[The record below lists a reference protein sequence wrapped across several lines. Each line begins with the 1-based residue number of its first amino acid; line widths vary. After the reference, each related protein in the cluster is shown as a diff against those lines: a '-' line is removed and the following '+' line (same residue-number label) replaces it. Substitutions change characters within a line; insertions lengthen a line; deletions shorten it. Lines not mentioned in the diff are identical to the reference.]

1 MDTNINGNK
10 MQSKHL
16 RALIREAI
24 SEILGEDINA
34 LVTTKKGKTVNITAK
49 STSELDSL
57 KRDPNITD
65 IETTAGGNIKEM
77 ARAAKGYIIV
87 DPEFDTTE
95 YANKRISGVSLADI
109 IDFFK
114 ENPGAEKAEVQAH
127 FGFVRPQIANAVVNA
142 LVDTGILAKNDIPG
156 EEGEPAAEP
165 NYNIGAE
172 DFFVGNRLTSIPTRT
187 VGTDED
193 EMEDMEPALEPELSA
208 PIQSNI
214 SDEDYAAWM
223 DYSKYAERLARTKSA
238 VTQYKKQR
246 QSGDDLS
253 SESNELERLI
263 ALKASLEQRIANI
276 VNTNDYV
283 KSRAEQSA
291 MESEDEINEVVLKR
305 LKKLAN
311 I

>member
-16 RALIREAI
+16 RSLIREAI

-34 LVTTKKGKTVNITAK
+34 LVTTKKGVTKNVTVKNA
-49 STSELDSL
+49 SELDPL
-57 KRDPNITD
+57 KRDSNVVD
-65 IETTAGGNIKEM
+65 IDTTTGANIKEM
-77 ARAAKGYIIV
+77 ARPPKGYVLV

-95 YANKRISGVSLADI
+95 YVKRISGVSLADI
-109 IDFFK
+109 INFFK
-114 ENPGAEKAEVQAH
+114 ENPGAEKAEVQTQ
-127 FGFVRPQIANAVVNA
+127 FGFVRPQIANAIVNS

-172 DFFVGNRLTSIPTRT
+172 DFFVGSRLTNIPTRT
-187 VGTDED
+187 VGTEED
-193 EMEDMEPALEPELSA
+193 EMEDMEQALEPEMA
-208 PIQSNI
+208 VPVQSNI
-214 SDEDYAAWM
+214 SDDDYAAWM
-223 DYSKYAERLARTKSA
+223 DYSKYAERLGRTKSA
-238 VTQYKKQR
+238 ITQYKKQR

-263 ALKASLEQRIANI
+263 ALKTSLEQRIANI

-283 KSRAEQSA
+283 KTRAEQGA

>member
-16 RALIREAI
+16 RSLIREAI

-34 LVTTKKGKTVNITAK
+34 LVTTKKGTTKNITVK
-49 STSELDSL
+49 NTSELDPL
-57 KRDPNITD
+57 KRDSNITD
-65 IETTAGGNIKEM
+65 ITTTTGSDIKEM
-77 ARAAKGYIIV
+77 ARPPKGYVLV

-95 YANKRISGVSLADI
+95 YVKRISGVSLADI
-109 IDFFK
+109 INFFK
-114 ENPGAEKAEVQAH
+114 ENPGAEKAEVQTQ
-127 FGFVRPQIANAVVNA
+127 FGFVRPQIANAIVNS

-172 DFFVGNRLTSIPTRT
+172 DFFVGSRLTNIPTRT
-187 VGTDED
+187 VGTEED
-193 EMEDMEPALEPELSA
+193 EMEDMEQALEPEMAA
-208 PIQSNI
+208 PVQSNI
-214 SDEDYAAWM
+214 SDDDYAAWM
-223 DYSKYAERLARTKSA
+223 DYSKYAERLGRTKSA
-238 VTQYKKQR
+238 ITQYKKQR

-263 ALKASLEQRIANI
+263 ALKTSLEQRIANI

-283 KSRAEQSA
+283 KTRAEQGA
-291 MESEDEINEVVLKR
+291 IESEDEINEVVLKR

>member
-16 RALIREAI
+16 RSLIREAI
-24 SEILGEDINA
+24 TEVLGENINA
-34 LVTTKKGKTVNITAK
+34 LVTTKKGTTK
-49 STSELDSL
+49 SINVKNASELEPL
-57 KRDPNITD
+57 KRDSNVVD
-65 IETTAGGNIKEM
+65 IETTTGANIKEM
-77 ARAAKGYIIV
+77 ARPPKGYVLV

-95 YANKRISGVSLADI
+95 YVKRISGVSLADI
-109 IDFFK
+109 INFFK
-114 ENPGAEKAEVQAH
+114 ENPGAEKAEVQTQ
-127 FGFVRPQIANAVVNA
+127 FGFVRPQIANAIVNS

-172 DFFVGNRLTSIPTRT
+172 DFFVGSRLTNIPTRT
-187 VGTDED
+187 VGTEED
-193 EMEDMEPALEPELSA
+193 EIEDMEQALEPEMAA
-208 PIQSNI
+208 PVQSNI
-214 SDEDYAAWM
+214 SDDDYTAWM
-223 DYSKYAERLARTKSA
+223 DYSKYAERLGRTKSA
-238 VTQYKKQR
+238 ITQYKKQR

-263 ALKASLEQRIANI
+263 ALKTSLEQRIANI
-276 VNTNDYV
+276 VNTNNYV
-283 KSRAEQSA
+283 KTRAEQGA
-291 MESEDEINEVVLKR
+291 VESEDEINEVVLKR

>member
-16 RALIREAI
+16 RSLIREAI
-24 SEILGEDINA
+24 TEVLGENINA
-34 LVTTKKGKTVNITAK
+34 LVTTKKGTTK
-49 STSELDSL
+49 SINVKNASELEPL
-57 KRDPNITD
+57 KRDSNVVD
-65 IETTAGGNIKEM
+65 NETTTGANIKEM
-77 ARAAKGYIIV
+77 ARPPKGYVLV

-95 YANKRISGVSLADI
+95 YVKRISGVSLADI
-109 IDFFK
+109 INFFK
-114 ENPGAEKAEVQAH
+114 ENPGAEKAEVQTQ
-127 FGFVRPQIANAVVNA
+127 FGFVRPQIANAIVNS
-142 LVDTGILAKNDIPG
+142 LVDTGILTKNDIPG

-172 DFFVGNRLTSIPTRT
+172 DFFVGSRLTNIPTRT
-187 VGTDED
+187 VGTEED
-193 EMEDMEPALEPELSA
+193 EMEDMEQALEPEMAA
-208 PIQSNI
+208 PVQSNI
-214 SDEDYAAWM
+214 SDDDYAAWM
-223 DYSKYAERLARTKSA
+223 DYSKYAERLGRTKSA
-238 VTQYKKQR
+238 ITQYKKQR

-263 ALKASLEQRIANI
+263 ALKTSLEQRIANI

-283 KSRAEQSA
+283 KTRAEQGA
-291 MESEDEINEVVLKR
+291 IESEDEINEVVLKR

>member
-16 RALIREAI
+16 RSLIREAI
-24 SEILGEDINA
+24 TEVLGENINA
-34 LVTTKKGKTVNITAK
+34 LVTTKKGTTK
-49 STSELDSL
+49 SINVKNASELEPL
-57 KRDPNITD
+57 KRDSNVVD
-65 IETTAGGNIKEM
+65 IETTTGANIKEM
-77 ARAAKGYIIV
+77 ARPPKGYVLV

-95 YANKRISGVSLADI
+95 YVKRISGVSLADI
-109 IDFFK
+109 INFFK
-114 ENPGAEKAEVQAH
+114 ENPGAEKAEVQTQ
-127 FGFVRPQIANAVVNA
+127 FGFVRPQIANAIVNS
-142 LVDTGILAKNDIPG
+142 LVDTGILTKNDIPG

-172 DFFVGNRLTSIPTRT
+172 DFFVGSRLTNIPTRT
-187 VGTDED
+187 VGTEED
-193 EMEDMEPALEPELSA
+193 EMEDMEQALEPEMAA
-208 PIQSNI
+208 PVQSNI
-214 SDEDYAAWM
+214 SDDDYAAWM
-223 DYSKYAERLARTKSA
+223 DYSKYAERLGRTKSA
-238 VTQYKKQR
+238 ITQYKKQR

-263 ALKASLEQRIANI
+263 ALKTSLEQRIANI

-283 KSRAEQSA
+283 KTRAEQGA
-291 MESEDEINEVVLKR
+291 IESEDEINEVVLKR

>member
-16 RALIREAI
+16 RSLIREAI

-34 LVTTKKGKTVNITAK
+34 LVTTKKGVTKNVTVKNA
-49 STSELDSL
+49 SELDPL
-57 KRDPNITD
+57 KRDSNVVD
-65 IETTAGGNIKEM
+65 IDTTTGANIKEM
-77 ARAAKGYIIV
+77 ARPPKGYVLV

-95 YANKRISGVSLADI
+95 YVKRISGVSLADI
-109 IDFFK
+109 INFFK
-114 ENPGAEKAEVQAH
+114 ENPGAEKAEVQTQ
-127 FGFVRPQIANAVVNA
+127 FGFVRPQIANAIVNS

-172 DFFVGNRLTSIPTRT
+172 DFFVGSRLTNIPTRI
-187 VGTDED
+187 VGTEED
-193 EMEDMEPALEPELSA
+193 EMEDMEQALEPEMA
-208 PIQSNI
+208 VPVQSNI
-214 SDEDYAAWM
+214 SDDDYAAWM
-223 DYSKYAERLARTKSA
+223 DYSKYAERLGRTKSA
-238 VTQYKKQR
+238 ITQYKKQR

-263 ALKASLEQRIANI
+263 ALKTSLEQRIANI
-276 VNTNDYV
+276 VNTNNYV
-283 KSRAEQSA
+283 KTRAEQGA
-291 MESEDEINEVVLKR
+291 IESEDEINEVVLKR

>member
-16 RALIREAI
+16 RSLIREAI
-24 SEILGEDINA
+24 TEVLGENINA
-34 LVTTKKGKTVNITAK
+34 LVTTKKGTTK
-49 STSELDSL
+49 SINVKNASELEPL
-57 KRDPNITD
+57 KRDSNVVD
-65 IETTAGGNIKEM
+65 IETTTGANIKEM
-77 ARAAKGYIIV
+77 ARPPKGYVLV

-95 YANKRISGVSLADI
+95 YVKRISGVSLADI
-109 IDFFK
+109 INFFK
-114 ENPGAEKAEVQAH
+114 ENPGAEKAEVQTQ
-127 FGFVRPQIANAVVNA
+127 FGFVRPQIANAIVNS
-142 LVDTGILAKNDIPG
+142 LVDTGILTKNDIPG

-172 DFFVGNRLTSIPTRT
+172 DFFVGSRLTNIPTRT
-187 VGTDED
+187 VGTEED
-193 EMEDMEPALEPELSA
+193 EMEDMEQALEPEMA
-208 PIQSNI
+208 VPVQSNI
-214 SDEDYAAWM
+214 SDDDYAAWM
-223 DYSKYAERLARTKSA
+223 DYSKYAERLGRTKSA
-238 VTQYKKQR
+238 ITQYKKQR

-263 ALKASLEQRIANI
+263 ALKTSLEQRIANI

-283 KSRAEQSA
+283 KTRAEQGA
-291 MESEDEINEVVLKR
+291 IESEDEINEVVLKR

>member
-24 SEILGEDINA
+24 TEVLSEATQETTIDYKDPNTPDKILNIDPADTSTINK
-34 LVTTKKGKTVNITAK
+34 LKTNSKVSSVTAGTKK
-49 STSELDSL
+49 
-57 KRDPNITD
+57 
-65 IETTAGGNIKEM
+65 IKE
-77 ARAAKGYIIV
+77 AQKYTLV

-95 YANKRISGVSLADI
+95 YVNQRISGVSLADI
-109 IDFFK
+109 INFFK
-114 ENPGAEKAEVQAH
+114 ENPGTEKKRIQIQ
-127 FGFVRPQIANAVVNA
+127 FGFVKPQIANAIVNA
-142 LVDTGILAKNDIPG
+142 LADEGILSRNITPG
-156 EEGEPAAEP
+156 GEGELTAEP

-193 EMEDMEPALEPELSA
+193 EVEDMEPVLEPEMAA
-208 PIQSNI
+208 PVQSNI
-214 SDEDYAAWM
+214 SDDDYAAWM
-223 DYSKYAERLARTKSA
+223 DYSKYAERLGRTKSA
-238 VTQYKKQR
+238 ITQYKKQR

-263 ALKASLEQRIANI
+263 ALKTSLEQRITNI
-276 VNTNDYV
+276 VNTNEYV
-283 KSRAEQSA
+283 KTRAEQGA
-291 MESEDEINEVVLKR
+291 IESEDEINETVLKR

>member
-16 RALIREAI
+16 RSLIREAI

-34 LVTTKKGKTVNITAK
+34 LVTTKKGTTKNITVK
-49 STSELDSL
+49 NTSELDPL
-57 KRDPNITD
+57 KRDSNITD
-65 IETTAGGNIKEM
+65 ITTTTGSDIKEM
-77 ARAAKGYIIV
+77 ARPPKGYVLV

-95 YANKRISGVSLADI
+95 YVKRISGVSLADI
-109 IDFFK
+109 INFFK
-114 ENPGAEKAEVQAH
+114 ENPGAEKAEVQTQ
-127 FGFVRPQIANAVVNA
+127 FGFVRPQIANAIVNS

-172 DFFVGNRLTSIPTRT
+172 DFFVGSRLTNIPTRT
-187 VGTDED
+187 VGTEED
-193 EMEDMEPALEPELSA
+193 EMEDMEQALEPEMAA
-208 PIQSNI
+208 PVQSNI
-214 SDEDYAAWM
+214 SDDDYAAWM
-223 DYSKYAERLARTKSA
+223 DYSKYAERLGRTKSA
-238 VTQYKKQR
+238 ITQYKKQR

-263 ALKASLEQRIANI
+263 ALKTSLEQRIANI

-283 KSRAEQSA
+283 KTRAEQGA

>member
-16 RALIREAI
+16 RSLIREAI

-34 LVTTKKGKTVNITAK
+34 LVTTKKGVTKNVTVKNA
-49 STSELDSL
+49 SELDPL
-57 KRDPNITD
+57 KRDSNVVD
-65 IETTAGGNIKEM
+65 IDTTTGANIKEM
-77 ARAAKGYIIV
+77 ARPPKGYVLV

-95 YANKRISGVSLADI
+95 YVKRISGVSLADI
-109 IDFFK
+109 INFFK
-114 ENPGAEKAEVQAH
+114 ENPGAEKAEVQTQ
-127 FGFVRPQIANAVVNA
+127 FGFVRPQIANAIVNS

-172 DFFVGNRLTSIPTRT
+172 DFFVGSRLTNIPTRT
-187 VGTDED
+187 VGTEED
-193 EMEDMEPALEPELSA
+193 EMEDMEQALEPEMA
-208 PIQSNI
+208 VPVQSNI
-214 SDEDYAAWM
+214 SDDDYAAWM
-223 DYSKYAERLARTKSA
+223 DYSKYAERLGRTKSA
-238 VTQYKKQR
+238 ITQYKKQR

-263 ALKASLEQRIANI
+263 ALKTSLEQRIANI
-276 VNTNDYV
+276 VNTNNYV
-283 KSRAEQSA
+283 KTRAEQGA

>member
-16 RALIREAI
+16 RSLIREAI

-34 LVTTKKGKTVNITAK
+34 LVTTKKGVTKNVTVKNA
-49 STSELDSL
+49 SELDPL
-57 KRDPNITD
+57 KRDSNVVD
-65 IETTAGGNIKEM
+65 IDTTTGANIKEM
-77 ARAAKGYIIV
+77 ARPPKGYVLV

-95 YANKRISGVSLADI
+95 YVKRISGVSLADI
-109 IDFFK
+109 INFFK
-114 ENPGAEKAEVQAH
+114 ENPGAEKAEVQTQ
-127 FGFVRPQIANAVVNA
+127 FGFVRPQIANAIVNS

-172 DFFVGNRLTSIPTRT
+172 DFFVGSRLTNIPTRI
-187 VGTDED
+187 VGTEED
-193 EMEDMEPALEPELSA
+193 EMEDMEQALEPEMAA
-208 PIQSNI
+208 PVQSNI
-214 SDEDYAAWM
+214 SDDDYAAWM
-223 DYSKYAERLARTKSA
+223 DYSKYAERLGRTKSA
-238 VTQYKKQR
+238 ITQYKKQR

-263 ALKASLEQRIANI
+263 ALKTSLEQRIANI
-276 VNTNDYV
+276 VNTNNYV
-283 KSRAEQSA
+283 KTRAEQGA
-291 MESEDEINEVVLKR
+291 IESEDEINEVVLKR

>member
-16 RALIREAI
+16 RSLIREAI

-34 LVTTKKGKTVNITAK
+34 LVTTKKGVTKNVTVKNA
-49 STSELDSL
+49 SELDPL
-57 KRDPNITD
+57 KRDSNVVD
-65 IETTAGGNIKEM
+65 IDTTTGANIKEM
-77 ARAAKGYIIV
+77 ARPPKGYVLV

-95 YANKRISGVSLADI
+95 YVKRISGVSLADI
-109 IDFFK
+109 INFFK
-114 ENPGAEKAEVQAH
+114 ENPGAEKAEVQTQ
-127 FGFVRPQIANAVVNA
+127 FGFVRPQIANAIVNS

-172 DFFVGNRLTSIPTRT
+172 DFFVGSRLTNIPTRT
-187 VGTDED
+187 VGTEED
-193 EMEDMEPALEPELSA
+193 EMEDMEQALEPEMA
-208 PIQSNI
+208 VPVQSNI
-214 SDEDYAAWM
+214 SDDDYAAWM
-223 DYSKYAERLARTKSA
+223 DYSKYAERLGRTKSA
-238 VTQYKKQR
+238 ITQYKKQR

-263 ALKASLEQRIANI
+263 ALKTSLEQRIANI

-283 KSRAEQSA
+283 KTRAEQGA
-291 MESEDEINEVVLKR
+291 IESEDEINEVVLKR

>member
-16 RALIREAI
+16 RSLIREAI

-34 LVTTKKGKTVNITAK
+34 LVTTKKGVTKNVTVKNA
-49 STSELDSL
+49 SELDPL
-57 KRDPNITD
+57 KRDSNVVD
-65 IETTAGGNIKEM
+65 IDTTTGANIKEM
-77 ARAAKGYIIV
+77 ARPPKGYVLV

-95 YANKRISGVSLADI
+95 YVKRISGVSLADI
-109 IDFFK
+109 INFFK
-114 ENPGAEKAEVQAH
+114 ENPGAEKAEVQTQ
-127 FGFVRPQIANAVVNA
+127 FGFVRPQIANAIVNS

-172 DFFVGNRLTSIPTRT
+172 DFFVGSRLTNIPTRT
-187 VGTDED
+187 VGTEED
-193 EMEDMEPALEPELSA
+193 EMEDMEQALEPEMA
-208 PIQSNI
+208 VPVQSNI
-214 SDEDYAAWM
+214 SDDDYAAWM
-223 DYSKYAERLARTKSA
+223 DYSKYAERLGRTKSA
-238 VTQYKKQR
+238 ITQYKKQR

-263 ALKASLEQRIANI
+263 ALKTSLEQRIANI
-276 VNTNDYV
+276 VNTNNYV
-283 KSRAEQSA
+283 KTRAEQGA
-291 MESEDEINEVVLKR
+291 IESEDEINEVVLKR

>member
-16 RALIREAI
+16 RSLIREAI

-34 LVTTKKGKTVNITAK
+34 LVTTKKGVTKNVTVKNA
-49 STSELDSL
+49 SELDPL
-57 KRDPNITD
+57 KRDSNVVD
-65 IETTAGGNIKEM
+65 IDTTTGANIKE
-77 ARAAKGYIIV
+77 AQKYTLV

-95 YANKRISGVSLADI
+95 YVNKRISGVSLADI
-109 IDFFK
+109 INFFK
-114 ENPGAEKAEVQAH
+114 ENPGTEKKRIQIQ
-127 FGFVRPQIANAVVNA
+127 FGFVKPQIANAIVNA
-142 LVDTGILAKNDIPG
+142 LADEGILFRNDTPG
-156 EEGEPAAEP
+156 REGELTVEP

-193 EMEDMEPALEPELSA
+193 EMEDMEPVLEPELST
-208 PIQSNI
+208 PVQSNI
-214 SDEDYAAWM
+214 SDNDYKAWM
-223 DYSKYAERLARTKSA
+223 AYSEYAERLGRTKSA
-238 VTQYKKQR
+238 ITQYKKQR

-253 SESNELERLI
+253 SKSNELERLI
-263 ALKASLEQRIANI
+263 ALKTSLEQRIANI

-283 KSRAEQSA
+283 KTKAEQSA
-291 MESEDEINEVVLKR
+291 VESEDEINEVVLKR

>member
-16 RALIREAI
+16 RSLIREAI
-24 SEILGEDINA
+24 TEVLGENINA
-34 LVTTKKGKTVNITAK
+34 LVTTKKGVTKNVTVKNA
-49 STSELDSL
+49 SELEPL
-57 KRDPNITD
+57 KRDSNVVD
-65 IETTAGGNIKEM
+65 IDTTTGTNIKEM
-77 ARAAKGYIIV
+77 ARPAKGYILV

-95 YANKRISGVSLADI
+95 YVKRISGVSLADI
-109 IDFFK
+109 INFFK
-114 ENPGAEKAEVQAH
+114 ENPGAEKTEVQAQ
-127 FGFVRPQIANAVVNA
+127 FGFVRPQIANAIVNS

-156 EEGEPAAEP
+156 EEGEPAVEP

-172 DFFVGNRLTSIPTRT
+172 DFFVGSRLTNIPTRT

-193 EMEDMEPALEPELSA
+193 EMEDMEQALEPEMAA
-208 PIQSNI
+208 PVQSNI
-214 SDEDYAAWM
+214 SDDDYAAWM
-223 DYSKYAERLARTKSA
+223 DYSKYAERLGRTKSA
-238 VTQYKKQR
+238 ITQYKKQR

-263 ALKASLEQRIANI
+263 ALKTSLEQRITNI
-276 VNTNDYV
+276 VNTNEYV
-283 KSRAEQSA
+283 KTRAEQGEV
-291 MESEDEINEVVLKR
+291 ESEDEINETVLKR

>member
-16 RALIREAI
+16 RSLIREAI
-24 SEILGEDINA
+24 TDVFGENINA
-34 LVTTKKGKTVNITAK
+34 LVTTKKGTTK
-49 STSELDSL
+49 SINVKNASELEPL
-57 KRDPNITD
+57 KRDSNVVD
-65 IETTAGGNIKEM
+65 IETTTGANIKEM
-77 ARAAKGYIIV
+77 ARPPKGYVLV

-95 YANKRISGVSLADI
+95 YVKRISGVSLADI
-109 IDFFK
+109 INFFK
-114 ENPGAEKAEVQAH
+114 ENPGAEKAEVQTQ
-127 FGFVRPQIANAVVNA
+127 FGFVRPQIANAIVNS
-142 LVDTGILAKNDIPG
+142 LVDTGILTKNDIPG

-172 DFFVGNRLTSIPTRT
+172 DFFVGSRLTNIPTRT
-187 VGTDED
+187 VGTEED
-193 EMEDMEPALEPELSA
+193 EMEDMEQALEPEMAA
-208 PIQSNI
+208 PVQSNI
-214 SDEDYAAWM
+214 SDDDYAAWM
-223 DYSKYAERLARTKSA
+223 DYSKYAERLGRTKSA
-238 VTQYKKQR
+238 ITQYKKQR

-263 ALKASLEQRIANI
+263 ALKTSLEQRIANI

-283 KSRAEQSA
+283 KTRAEQGA
-291 MESEDEINEVVLKR
+291 IESEDEINEVVLKR